1 MPKMTAK
8 RLREEAAA
16 YFDGRRIARPK
27 TMMVPVMADDGSG
40 RRLPVLDQY
49 GHQQM
54 EQVVCRTAAGETMME
69 TVWYQAPTI
78 AGLCLAIGINKT
90 TFYRW
95 LRYRDRD
102 GKDKAKLR
110 DAAMEIE
117 AVIEDYLTQQS
128 FDKTASRG
136 AIAQLEH
143 NYWRSG
149 SGPTA
154 AGGHQEIDEEPVMSM
169 DEIERELTRMGVL
182 PGEEDEK

>member
-8 RLREEAAA
+8 RLREEANA
-16 YFDGRRIARPK
+16 YFDGRRVVRPK
-27 TMMVPVMADDGSG
+27 RIMVPMMADDGYG
-40 RRLPVLDQY
+40 RMLPVLDQY

-54 EQVVCRTAAGETMME
+54 EQVVCRNGAGDEIME
-69 TVWYQAPTI
+69 TVWYAAPTI
-78 AGLCLAIGINKT
+78 AGLCLHIGVNKS

-95 LRYRDRD
+95 LRYREAD
-102 GKDKAKLR
+102 GKDKARLR

-149 SGPTA
+149 NGPTA
-154 AGGHQEIDEEPVMSM
+154 AGAAAQDEDSQPPMSM
-169 DEIERELTRMGVL
+169 AELEEELRQLNVL
-182 PGEEDEK
+182 PREEG